1 MPAAMKGGMPKPAK
15 KKSMSVKKPAPAWKG
30 KAKPMPFKGTSGKPS
45 MKPLPLASGKTPIKK
60 PMMNRR
66 SGS

>member
-15 KKSMSVKKPAPAWKG
+15 KKPAPAWKG

-45 MKPLPLASGKTPIKK
+45 MKPLPLASGKAPIKK

>member
-15 KKSMSVKKPAPAWKG
+15 KKSMSVKKPA
-30 KAKPMPFKGTSGKPS
+30 
-45 MKPLPLASGKTPIKK
+45 LVASGKAPAKK
-60 PMMNRR
+60 LIMNRR